1 MEVADRQLRE
11 IVGRRE
17 VVTLESV
24 EGAARALSVLAAS
37 GHLRV
42 PVVRCGLD
50 TVDGVVHLRDLV
62 SAQGTVRDHA
72 RACPSLLATVS
83 VLDAL
88 RILQVDRQQLAVV
101 VNEFGGSEGIVTMED
116 LIEELVGE
124 IFDEADRNM
133 ATVRREPDGSVRLP
147 GGFPV
152 HDLGDIGIDLP

>member
-17 VVTLESV
+17 VLTLESV

-88 RILQVDRQQLAVV
+88 RILQADRQQLAVV

-133 ATVRREPDGSVRLP
+133 ATVRR
-147 GGFPV
+147 
-152 HDLGDIGIDLP
+152 